1 MSKSN
6 GLSSNLA
13 FTSYQKLVIPILAIV
28 QFTVVLDFM
37 VMAPLGDML
46 MKTMQLG
53 ATQFAAAVSA
63 YAFSAGISG
72 LLAAGF
78 ADKFDRKKL
87 LLFFYSGFIVGT
99 FLCAIAT
106 NYHLLMIG
114 RIVTGIFGGVLG
126 SISFAIVAD
135 LFSFEQRGR
144 VMGFVQMAFAVSQV
158 AGIPVGL
165 YLANRFGWEA
175 PFFLIVGLSLLTAL
189 VIIRF
194 LKPVVTHLQQR
205 SSAKPVVHL
214 RKTVSNHQYILPFVT
229 TALLSI
235 GGFMMMPFSTP
246 FIINNLHISQQSL
259 PIIYVITGIGSMV
272 ILPLIGKLSDRI
284 GKYPTFAG
292 GSALA
297 IIMVGIYVNLSPV
310 PVWQL
315 IIVNM
320 IMFAGIM
327 SRMIPATAL
336 MTAIPSIEDRGAF
349 MSINSSLQQVAGG
362 VASVIAGLIIFQEP
376 NGRLQHFN
384 TLGYVTISVMILCV
398 YLVLIISRRVAK
410 KMSTVIEVPATEVEE
425 V

>member
-1 MSKSN
+1 MSKITNRPVST
-6 GLSSNLA
+6 G

-46 MKTMQLG
+46 MKTMNLN
-53 ATQFAAAVSA
+53 ASQFAAAVSA

-87 LLFFYSGFIVGT
+87 LLFFYSGFIAGT
-99 FLCAIAT
+99 FLCAIAST
-106 NYHLLMIG
+106 YHMLMIG

-135 LFSFEQRGR
+135 LFSFDQRGR

-158 AGIPVGL
+158 GGIPVGL
-165 YLANRFGWEA
+165 YLANHYGWEA
-175 PFFLIVGLSLLTAL
+175 PFFLIVGFSVLTAL

-194 LKPVVTHLQQR
+194 IKPVVSHMENKA
-205 SSAKPVVHL
+205 SVNPVLHL
-214 RKTVSNHQYILPFVT
+214 RKTVTNREYILPFVT

-246 FIINNLHISQQSL
+246 FIINNLHISQLSL
-259 PIIYVITGIGSMV
+259 PLIYVITGLGSMV
-272 ILPLIGKLSDRI
+272 TLPLIGKLSDRI
-284 GKYPTFAG
+284 GKYPTFVG
-292 GSALA
+292 GSILA
-297 IIMVGIYVNLSPV
+297 IIMVFIYTNLPPI
-310 PVWQL
+310 PVWEL
-315 IIVNM
+315 ILINM

-336 MTAIPSIEDRGAF
+336 MTAIPAMEDRGAF

-362 VASVIAGLIIFQEP
+362 IASVIAGMIIYQQP
-376 NGRLQHFN
+376 NGSLQHFD
-384 TLGYVTISVMILCV
+384 TLGYVTISVMIVCIFLL
-398 YLVLIISRRVAK
+398 YIINSRVST
-410 KMSTVIEVPATEVEE
+410 KMNPTVDIPPSELASV
-425 V
+425 

>member
-1 MSKSN
+1 MQTAIKEPSAPT
-6 GLSSNLA
+6 A
-13 FTSYQKLVIPILAIV
+13 FSSYQKLVIPLLAIV

-46 MKTMQLG
+46 MKTMNLG

-106 NYHLLMIG
+106 NFHLLMIG

-135 LFSFEQRGR
+135 LFSFQQRGR
-144 VMGFVQMAFAVSQV
+144 VMGFIQMAFAVSQV

-165 YLANRFGWEA
+165 YLANHFGWEA
-175 PFFLIVGLSLLTAL
+175 PFFLIVALSIVTAL
-189 VIIRF
+189 VIIKWLR
-194 LKPVVTHLQQR
+194 PVVTHMENR
-205 SSAKPVVHL
+205 SNNNPVVHL
-214 RKTVSNHQYILPFVT
+214 IKTVSNRKYLLPFLT
-229 TALLSI
+229 TGLLSI

-246 FIINNLHISQQSL
+246 FIINNLNISQQSL
-259 PIIYVITGIGSMV
+259 PVIYVITGIGSMV
-272 ILPLIGKLSDRI
+272 LLPLIGRLSDRI
-284 GKYPTFAG
+284 GKLPTFIG
-292 GSALA
+292 GSVLA
-297 IIMVGIYVNLSPV
+297 MIMIFIYTNLTPI

-315 IIVNM
+315 IVINM

-336 MTAIPSIEDRGAF
+336 MTAIPALEDRGAF
-349 MSINSSLQQVAGG
+349 MSVNSSLQQIAGG
-362 VASVIAGLIIFQEP
+362 VASVIAGLIILQQP
-376 NGRLQHFN
+376 SGRLLHFD
-384 TLGYVTISVMILCV
+384 TLGYVCIAVMILCIGLL
-398 YLVLIISRRVAK
+398 YFINKRVETIVNPKA
-410 KMSTVIEVPATEVEE
+410 
-425 V
+425 